1 MKHRVTLILFIVA
14 VQVVAIAALGMY
26 IYGKQGARFVTSVD
40 ILRRENFS
48 FSQTETLKHF
58 MEPVAT
64 PGGRVETPEP
74 PSWLTSKPR
83 YTINSEGMNNP
94 VDYPVQKP
102 PRTFRIVT
110 LGDSWTFG
118 YLVNTEDNYPSQIEK
133 LLNTSPTCKGTHFEV
148 LNFGV
153 PGYDL
158 AYGVERFKTR
168 AAKYDPDLV
177 LWFVRDNNFAEPNE
191 FFEERVPQAKK
202 EMQERGDTP
211 NVVLRSG
218 NGGIEYVE
226 STSGKSFFDN
236 PEQGIGLI
244 ARKRTKEAFLSE
256 WGIDGMIEYGRRQL
270 AALGEAYGG
279 PLVVF
284 TYPLMGETEL
294 LHARIKT
301 TLVDFAAERKAAS
314 YHEIAEDLSVGNGLL
329 PDFHPN
335 EKGYALIAQDLF
347 DELVSRGLIPCGA
360 P

>member
-1 MKHRVTLILFIVA
+1 VKHRVTLILFIVA

-177 LWFVRDNNFAEPNE
+177 LWFVHEDDFNQPNE
-191 FFEERVPQAKK
+191 FILERKARYES
-202 EMQERGDTP
+202 EMQKSGEKH
-211 NVVLRSG
+211 NMVLKFDG
-218 NGGIEYVE
+218 GGIRYEEVKDGE
-226 STSGKSFFDN
+226 PFFADARMN
-236 PEQGIGLI
+236 NSISAGIRAAADI
-244 ARKRTKEAFLSE
+244 AKEWS
-256 WGIDGMIEYGRRQL
+256 IDEMM
-270 AALGEAYGG
+270 AYGALQLSAFDDAYKG
-279 PLVVF
+279 PLVF
-284 TYPLMGETEL
+284 FKYPYMGSTVDVNQAVEETL
-294 LHARIKT
+294 
-301 TLVDFAAERKAAS
+301 ERFVTQRDASS
-314 YHEIAEDLSVGNGLL
+314 YHELSQDLKTVDGFL

-335 EKGYALIAQDLF
+335 EKGYRVVAQGLF
-347 DELVSRGLIPCGA
+347 DDLTSKGLVPCGR
-360 P
+360 